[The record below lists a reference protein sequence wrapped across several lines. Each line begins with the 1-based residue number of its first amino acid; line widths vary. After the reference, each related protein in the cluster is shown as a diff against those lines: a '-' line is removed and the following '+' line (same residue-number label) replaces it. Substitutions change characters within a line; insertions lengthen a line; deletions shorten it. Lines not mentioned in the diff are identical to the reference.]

1 MKVVQFNPPRRITTI
16 VLMGMVSILL
26 LSSGCTD
33 WKKKYEAL
41 NVEHQNLKGL
51 LERERA
57 EKGQL
62 ADQSAKDQQTITD
75 LQRQILEKK
84 KTAAD
89 ATGFGEGYDVSFDAA
104 AGTVTVT
111 LADSI
116 LFDSGKATLKSSTS
130 KELDHIYSVLRE
142 KYGSR
147 DIDVVG
153 HTDTDPIKKSKWAD
167 NWELSSERALSVA
180 RYLMQKGITDAKIKA
195 SGCGPAR
202 PVAPNSNGAGK
213 QKNRRVEIVVHIL
226 KQG

>member
-1 MKVVQFNPPRRITTI
+1 MKVIQFNPPRRIKAV
-16 VLMGMVSILL
+16 VLVGMGAILL

-62 ADQSAKDQQTITD
+62 ADQSAKDQQTIAD
-75 LQRQILEKK
+75 LQKQILENKR
-84 KTAAD
+84 TAAD

-111 LADSI
+111 LSDSI
-116 LFDSGKATLKSSTS
+116 LFDSGKANLKSSTS

-142 KYGSR
+142 KYGGR

-167 NWELSSERALSVA
+167 NWELSAQRALSVA
-180 RYLMQKGITDAKIKA
+180 RYLIQRGIPESRITAA
-195 SGCGPAR
+195 GCGPAR
-202 PVAPNSNGAGK
+202 PIAPNSNAAGK

-226 KQG
+226 R